1 MLSLSFSL
9 SISFFLTRAYQEKGG
24 FGGTNISLKSSTLD
38 CYEVDFAV
46 FGSFVIQEQFFFF
59 FFEILMVSEYGW
71 CFTIFVFLF
80 VDDALAFEL

>member
-1 MLSLSFSL
+1 MLSLFLSL
-9 SISFFLTRAYQEKGG
+9 HFFLSYPCLSRKRG

-59 FFEILMVSEYGW
+59 FEILMVSEYGW